1 MTPRVLLTRPRNDA
15 AADAITLE
23 RKGYRTAIEPVLV
36 IEPVAATLD
45 LAAVQAVLATSAN
58 GVRALAAADSARD
71 VPLFAVGEA
80 TARAA
85 HDAGFTSVKSAAGD
99 SRDLARLVAEALD
112 PTAGPLLHVAGEDV
126 AGDLVETLSAHGFAV
141 TRRVLYRARTQAAL
155 TPGGARLIEDGAI
168 DAVLF
173 FSPRSARTFVS
184 LTVAARLAPACAGMA
199 AICLSRA
206 VADAATGAEDGVD
219 RSVAWRAVRVAARPD
234 RAALIE
240 ALDAWK
246 VQQFTGSP

>member
-1 MTPRVLLTRPRNDA
+1 MPPRVLLTRPRNDA
-15 AADAITLE
+15 MTDAAILE
-23 RKGYRTAIEPVLV
+23 QKGYLTAIEPVLV
-36 IEPVAATLD
+36 IEPVAATLN
-45 LAAVQAVLATSAN
+45 LAKVQAVLATSAN
-58 GVRALAAADSARD
+58 GVRALATADSARD
-71 VPLFAVGEA
+71 VKLFAVGEA

-85 HDAGFTSVKSAAGD
+85 RDAGFTSVESAAGD
-99 SRDLARLVAEALD
+99 SRDLARLIAGALD
-112 PTAGPLLHVAGEDV
+112 PEAGPLVHVTGEDV
-126 AGDLVETLSAHGFAV
+126 AGDLVETLSERGFAV
-141 TRRVLYRARTQAAL
+141 TRLVLYRARTQAAL
-155 TPGGARLIEDGAI
+155 TPGGARLIEDGSI

-184 LTVAARLAPACAGMA
+184 LTAAARLAPARAGMA

-206 VADAATGAEDGVD
+206 VADAATGAEDGAE
-219 RSVAWRAVRVAARPD
+219 RPVAWRAVCVATRPD